1 MMEKFK
7 KFLVLEAGIEIKACL
22 YFSIILFF
30 YFLYCF
36 LQGSLFASIP
46 RMVEMVLT
54 AYAMNY
60 LQVYLLHNFDEAEQF
75 DIKVTVLSLFCAAL
89 YTAAGHWLNWFDR
102 NPAATLCFFFY
113 MILCYVCVF
122 LVHKIKRDLD
132 TVCLNRELEQFK
144 RRKEQSGKKGG
155 QQDEGV

>member
-46 RMVEMVLT
+46 RMVEMVLS

-102 NPAATLCFFFY
+102 NPVATLCFFFY

-132 TVCLNRELEQFK
+132 TAYLNRELEQFK
-144 RRKEQSGKKGG
+144 SRRGQSGEKGG
-155 QQDEGV
+155 HRIE